1 MAVKVYVL
9 VGTDPGRTRQ
19 VISALQEVP
28 GIVEIHEVL
37 GPYDIVAEIEVDELR
52 DVSPILME
60 RIRTL
65 DGIEST
71 TSLVAPWT

>member
-9 VGTDPGRTRQ
+9 VRTDPGRTSQ
-19 VISALQEVP
+19 VISALQEVR

-37 GPYDIVAEIEVDELR
+37 GPYDVVAEIEVDELR
-52 DVSPILME
+52 DVSPILMQ